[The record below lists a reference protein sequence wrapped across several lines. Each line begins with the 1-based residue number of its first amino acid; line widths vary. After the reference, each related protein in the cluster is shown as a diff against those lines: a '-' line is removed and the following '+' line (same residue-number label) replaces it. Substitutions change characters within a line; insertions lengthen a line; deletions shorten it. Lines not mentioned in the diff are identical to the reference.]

1 MTMAIAKAQGKF
13 VETEIDD
20 EVVLMDLE
28 SGNFFSLAGT
38 SLAVWRAI
46 DGERSADQI
55 AAVLADEYDQPLD
68 RIIADVTEFLGELQI
83 AGLIEG

>member
-1 MTMAIAKAQGKF
+1 MTITKKPGKF

-38 SLAVWRAI
+38 SLAVWKAI
-46 DGERSADQI
+46 DGACTEVQIVSRLAGDYAAD
-55 AAVLADEYDQPLD
+55 ADLVA
-68 RIIADVTEFLGELQI
+68 ADVAEFLAELRS

>member
-1 MTMAIAKAQGKF
+1 MTIAKVQGKF

-46 DGERSADQI
+46 DGERSEDQI
-55 AAVLADEYDQPLD
+55 AAALADEYDQTLE
-68 RIIADVTEFLGELQI
+68 RVQADVADFLGELRD
-83 AGLIEG
+83 AGLIAG

>member
-1 MTMAIAKAQGKF
+1 MTITKKPGKF

-38 SLAVWRAI
+38 SLAVWKAI
-46 DGERSADQI
+46 DGACTEAQIVSRLAGDYAAD
-55 AAVLADEYDQPLD
+55 ADLVA
-68 RIIADVTEFLGELQI
+68 ADVAEFLAELRN

>member
-1 MTMAIAKAQGKF
+1 MAIAKAQGKF

-38 SLAVWRAI
+38 SLAVWQAI
-46 DGERSADQI
+46 DGERSEDEI
-55 AAVLADEYDQPLD
+55 AALLAEEYDQPLD
-68 RIIADVTEFLGELQI
+68 QVLSDVTDFLGELRD
-83 AGLIEG
+83 AGLVDG

>member
-1 MTMAIAKAQGKF
+1 MAIAKAQGKF

-38 SLAVWRAI
+38 SLAVWQAI
-46 DGERSADQI
+46 DGERSANEI
-55 AAVLADEYDQPLD
+55 AALLAEEYDQPLD
-68 RIIADVTEFLGELQI
+68 LVLSDVTDFLGELRD
-83 AGLIEG
+83 AGLVDG

>member
-1 MTMAIAKAQGKF
+1 MAISKAQGKF

-38 SLAVWRAI
+38 SLAVWQAI
-46 DGERSADQI
+46 DGERSEDEI
-55 AAVLADEYDQPLD
+55 AALLADEYDQPLE
-68 RIIADVTEFLGELQI
+68 RILSDVTDFLGELRD
-83 AGLIEG
+83 AGLVNG